1 MSMRVS
7 QFYRRDIYS
16 ERAEYVGKVEDV
28 ILNLETGEIMRL
40 SLRAFNEGGL
50 PPEEVKKII
59 LEESVGYEDVVRVGD
74 VIIVRKNPKVKPGKR
89 KKVALKEPPA
99 GE

>member
-7 QFYRRDIYS
+7 QLYGRDIYT

-28 ILNLETGEIMRL
+28 ILNLETAEIMRL
-40 SLRAFNEGGL
+40 SIRPFRANTL

-59 LEESVGYEDVVRVGD
+59 SEESVGYEEVIRVGD
-74 VIIVRKNPKVKPGKR
+74 VILVKRNPAKIGR
-89 KKVALKEPPA
+89 KKKAVHEAPA
-99 GE
+99 EE

>member
-7 QFYRRDIYS
+7 QFYGRDIYS

-28 ILNLETGEIMRL
+28 ILNLETAEIMRL
-40 SLRAFNEGGL
+40 SIRPFRANTL

-59 LEESVGYEDVVRVGD
+59 SEESVGYEEVIRVGD
-74 VIIVRKNPKVKPGKR
+74 VILVKRNPAKLGR
-89 KKVALKEPPA
+89 KKTAARPA
-99 GE
+99 SSDE